1 MRRIL
6 LVLGLLWSVCGFA
19 ADTLFVSTSQ
29 VVHLRFASELK
40 YLNLGDRVL
49 IARIVDKS
57 KDYVAVRAR
66 EAFEGVTSMSC
77 IESTG
82 EMHSFVVAFKERPE
96 RLEVDL
102 RGGPSTSMEEL
113 AGLRQELF
121 HVGRRENG
129 MEVLCR
135 NVVVRENV
143 LYLVFGVR
151 NGSTVDYEM
160 GVPRFAVESR
170 HAGRRRV
177 QYQKEY
183 APKQTFGPSVIGAG
197 DEGVWVFAFDKVAL
211 VRGQVLRVYF
221 YEKGGARNFVLT
233 LGQKD
238 LRDARRL

>member
-1 MRRIL
+1 MKRIL
-6 LVLGLLWSVCGFA
+6 LSLGLLWSVCGYA

-49 IARIVDKS
+49 IARIVDRS

-96 RLEVDL
+96 QLEVDF
-102 RGGPSTSMEEL
+102 RGGPSASLEEM
-113 AGLRQELF
+113 AGLRQELY

-129 MEVLCR
+129 IEVLCR

-151 NGSTVDYEM
+151 NGSAVDYEM

-177 QYQKEY
+177 QYQKELT
-183 APKQTFGPSVIGAG
+183 ARQTFGPSVIGAG
-197 DEGVWVFAFDKVAL
+197 DEGVWVFAFDKVSL
-211 VRGQVLRVYF
+211 IRGQVLRVYL

-233 LGQKD
+233 LGQMD